1 MDKIERVNAALKG
14 QTVDRVPISVWGHNY
29 LKEWS
34 AQGLAEA
41 MLENYQT
48 WDWDWMKVN
57 PRASYHVEDWGAT
70 LQPSGDANKGPS
82 FTTVPVQEPADFRRL
97 KPLDPH
103 AGVLGEQLDALRQIK
118 TGMRGTAYFIQ
129 TIFSPLSIAKY
140 LAGNNA
146 QPIKTVI
153 ADDPGALKAGLEVI
167 TATFTDYVQA
177 CLEAGAAGI
186 FFATTG
192 WACATALTE
201 DEYKRWGRDYDL
213 ALLQAA
219 AGKAPFNV
227 LHNCGSGIYF
237 DLLADY
243 PVEAISWAATLP
255 GNPTLDEAR
264 GKTSKALMG
273 GLSEKTVLVDGTPE
287 QVAAEVDAAI
297 AQTHGR
303 GLLLAPGCSIP
314 PRTPARNLE
323 AAKVADREA
332 KLAF

>member
-1 MDKIERVNAALKG
+1 MDKIARVNAALAG
-14 QTVDRVPISVWGHNY
+14 QPVDRVPISVWGHDY

-41 MLENYQT
+41 MLANYQT

-57 PRASYHVEDWGAT
+57 PRASYHVEDWGAK

-82 FTTVPVQEPADFRRL
+82 FVEVPAREPADFRRL

-103 AGVLGEQLDALRQIK
+103 QGVLGEQLDALRQIK
-118 TGMRGTAYFIQ
+118 EGMRGTAYFIQ

-140 LAGNNA
+140 LVGN
-146 QPIKTVI
+146 QEEPVKTAI
-153 ADDPGALKAGLEVI
+153 HDDPGALKAGLETI
-167 TATFTDYVQA
+167 TRTFADYAQA

-192 WACATALTE
+192 WASAPALSE
-201 DEYKRWGRDYDL
+201 DEYKRWGREYDL
-213 ALLQAA
+213 RLLGTVASR
-219 AGKAPFNV
+219 APFNV

-243 PVEAISWAATLP
+243 PVAAISWAATLP
-255 GNPTLDEAR
+255 GNPTLDKALR
-264 GKTSKALMG
+264 ATSTALMG

-297 AQTHGR
+297 AQTTGQR
-303 GLLLAPGCSIP
+303 LLIAPGCSIP

-323 AAKVADREA
+323 AARLADREA
-332 KLAF
+332 RRI

>member
-14 QTVDRVPISVWGHNY
+14 QPVDRVPISVWGHNY

-82 FTTVPVQEPADFRRL
+82 FTSVPVREPADFRRL

-103 AGVLGEQLDALRQIK
+103 SGVLGEQLDALRQIK
-118 TGMRGTAYFIQ
+118 EGMRGSAYFIQ

-140 LAGNNA
+140 LVGNQEA
-146 QPIKTVI
+146 PVKTAI
-153 ADDPGALKAGLEVI
+153 HDDPGALKAGLKTI
-167 TATFTDYVQA
+167 THTFADYAQA

-192 WACATALTE
+192 WASATALSE
-201 DEYKRWGRDYDL
+201 DEYKRWGREYDL
-213 ALLQAA
+213 QLLEAV

-227 LHNCGSGIYF
+227 LHNCGVGIYF

-243 PVEAISWAATLP
+243 PVAAISWAWTLP
-255 GNPTLDEAR
+255 GNPTLDEALR
-264 GKTSKALMG
+264 TTSKALMG

-297 AQTHGR
+297 AQTEGR
-303 GLLLAPGCSIP
+303 RLLIAPGCSIP

-323 AAKVADREA
+323 AAKLADREA
-332 KLAF
+332 KLV